1 MNKYTAIIIDDEEPG
16 RKNLLALLEKYCPE
30 ITVIAEASNAAE
42 AKEHILTLG
51 PNVLFLDINMPELN
65 GFDLLESLNKK
76 DFAVVFVTAHKDYG
90 IDAVKAGATDYLLK
104 PIVIKELQQAV
115 NKVVDFYD
123 QKRSEL
129 VTEHQ
134 KPGRITLSHTGGFSV
149 IEMKDIVRLEAESNY
164 TRVHV
169 VDKKGYFVSKPL
181 KIFEESLK
189 DTTFFFRVHRSYII
203 NLNHVK
209 EFLRED
215 GGVIV
220 MADEA
225 KIQLPKARYN
235 DFIDAMRTLSIAI

>member
-1 MNKYTAIIIDDEEPG
+1 VNRYTAILIDDEEPG
-16 RKNLLALLEKYCPE
+16 RRNLAFLLEKYCPE
-30 ITVIAEASNAAE
+30 IEVIAEASNAAE
-42 AKEHILTLG
+42 ARERILTLG

-76 DFAVVFVTAHKDYG
+76 DFTVVFVTAHKDYG
-90 IDAVKAGATDYLLK
+90 IQAVKAGAIDYLLK

-123 QKRSEL
+123 QKRAEL
-129 VTEHQ
+129 VTENQ

-149 IEMKDIVRLEAESNY
+149 IEMKDIIRLEAESNY

-169 VDKKGYFVSKPL
+169 LEKRAYFVSKPL
-181 KIFEESLK
+181 KVFEENLK
-189 DTTFFFRVHRSYII
+189 DNIFFRVHRSYII

-215 GGVIV
+215 GGVII
-220 MADEA
+220 MNDDAR
-225 KIQLPKARYN
+225 IQLPKARYN
-235 DFIDAMRTLSIAI
+235 EFLDAMRKLSIAI

>member
-1 MNKYTAIIIDDEEPG
+1 MNRYTAILIDDEEPG
-16 RKNLLALLEKYCPE
+16 RRNLYALLEKYCPE
-30 ITVIAEASNAAE
+30 IEVIAEASNAAE
-42 AKEHILTLG
+42 AKEKILSLG

-90 IDAVKAGATDYLLK
+90 IQAVKAGAIDYILK

-115 NKVVDFYD
+115 NKIVSFYD
-123 QKRSEL
+123 QKKSEL
-129 VTEHQ
+129 VTENQ

-149 IEMKDIVRLEAESNY
+149 IEMKDIIRLEAESNY
-164 TRVHV
+164 TRVYV
-169 VDKKGYFVSKPL
+169 SEKRSYFVSKPL
-181 KIFEESLK
+181 KVFEDSLK
-189 DTTFFFRVHRSYII
+189 DNIFFRVHRSYII

-220 MADEA
+220 MNDDAR
-225 KIQLPKARYN
+225 IQLPKARYN
-235 DFIDAMRTLSIAI
+235 EFIEAMRRLSIAI